1 MNCQRAAETLASL
14 ANNQPAFSADEIEEL
29 LARELAIEADPRDM
43 ATLQWLVPAVQDHAE
58 CAIGD
63 PEAPLK
69 LGTKLAEIDEQL
81 KSDWYRFTTG
91 KDKIALREQER
102 QTLRR
107 ALAVLADKLELERL
121 VKIMADGQANRDP
134 KYAACAELGSELY
147 AITQKGAR
155 VRRELELRLTRFAAQ
170 PLDAFL
176 KAFDKTERKM
186 EAFSGDIATLAGSI
200 GFVKKNPHQVVIGL
214 AKTGAPPAEAIG
226 LYRQSMHTAGAP
238 DVAVTYA
245 RNAAAHGGPEQV
257 AQRLKQAQRALRDA
271 GFPMTPVVLGAAK
284 TLLPFEPPET
294 GAARFTAIAQLLESQ
309 NLTRGEATIKCTA
322 RLMPAAGAP
331 QDVVRRA
338 ILAYNQLPDGPNG
351 MDRDIHTSSA
361 VALASMVQADDAI
374 PPVVQRFL
382 ELQQEL
388 VRRRV
393 SLSNLSAADALEC
406 VACPGTPAEVV
417 STVRQLIGKLAH
429 NRESHRGDVA
439 IAVAFA
445 KRFAY

>member
-1 MNCQRAAETLASL
+1 MNCQRAAEALASL

-69 LGTKLAEIDEQL
+69 LGTKLDAINEQL

-102 QTLRR
+102 HTLRR
-107 ALAVLADKLELERL
+107 ALAVLADKIELPRL
-121 VKIMADGQANRDP
+121 VKIVANGQANRDP

-226 LYRQSMHTAGAP
+226 LYRKSMHTTGAP
-238 DVAVTYA
+238 DVAVTCA
-245 RNAAAHGGPEQV
+245 RNAATHGGPEQV

-271 GFPMTPVVLGAAK
+271 GFPMTPVVMGAAK
-284 TLLPFEPPET
+284 TLLPFEQLET

-309 NLTRGEATIKCTA
+309 NLTRGEATFKCTA

-338 ILAYNQLPDGPNG
+338 ILAYNQLPDR

-361 VALASMVQADDAI
+361 VALASMVQTDDAI

-388 VRRRV
+388 VNRRV

-429 NRESHRGDVA
+429 NRESHRGDIA